1 MILSILIPSIPS
13 RFDRMIELYKKINN
27 QITDKSEVE
36 ILILTDNKNRS
47 IGHKRNDLV
56 QLAQGKYVAFVDD
69 DDDVSKEYIEEM
81 LKGCKS
87 DADIICFRQLAIIDD
102 IWSYVDFSIIN
113 ENQEIQPSSITRRK
127 PFHVC
132 AIRSDIAKKYTFPD
146 VGYGEDWY
154 WMEQVLRDIKTE
166 YKTDKVLHFYRF
178 KKEISEAPTES
189 NSVWKNLDYEKSDN

>member
-13 RFDRMIELYKKINN
+13 RFNKMINLYNHISG
-27 QITDKSEVE
+27 QIKDKSQVE
-36 ILILTDNKNRS
+36 ILIWIDNKNRS
-47 IGHKRNDLV
+47 IGQKRNDLV
-56 QLAQGKYVAFVDD
+56 QMAKGKYLTFVDD
-69 DDDVSKEYIEEM
+69 DDNVSTDYIDEM
-81 LKGCKS
+81 LKGCQS
-87 DADIICFRQLAIIDD
+87 DKDVICFRQLAIIDD